1 MKIFSLVTCTFWDFN
16 YLVCTS
22 DKQKCTQGKINLA
35 EALTYFQD
43 LEVSGGSDS
52 ESDIDIK
59 HRDSKKIQM
68 EKFSDVDYVDEEE
81 SSINKLCGN

>member
-1 MKIFSLVTCTFWDFN
+1 M
-16 YLVCTS
+16 
-22 DKQKCTQGKINLA
+22 
-35 EALTYFQD
+35 ALTYFQD

>member
-1 MKIFSLVTCTFWDFN
+1 MCAHLIKEARS
-16 YLVCTS
+16 
-22 DKQKCTQGKINLA
+22 KQKCTQGKINLA